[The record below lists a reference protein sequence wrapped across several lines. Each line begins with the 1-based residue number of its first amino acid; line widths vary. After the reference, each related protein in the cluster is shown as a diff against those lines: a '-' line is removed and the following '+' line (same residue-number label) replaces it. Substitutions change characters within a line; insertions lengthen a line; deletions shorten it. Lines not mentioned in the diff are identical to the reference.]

1 MSPST
6 AVAGMRIWRWRWK
19 WGSFERAVLVAE
31 VANPTPYN
39 ACTPGFRI
47 LALLPNI
54 IPIIL
59 GRATRLKRPDPHRRL
74 KTANHGQLHAATFHP
89 VDASTKAV
97 AHGVAVLSPLE
108 FAPLPEAG
116 ASVEKSFQAPS
127 LDARQR
133 DAREPRERAFASGCV
148 HRVRPGAAIP
158 ACPRATGSQ
167 NAPLP
172 AWKMLGDGADDE
184 VDGGNAQVVLTR
196 GQRWEGSVDR
206 A

>member
-1 MSPST
+1 MTLHTHS
-6 AVAGMRIWRWRWK
+6 
-19 WGSFERAVLVAE
+19 
-31 VANPTPYN
+31 N
-39 ACTPGFRI
+39 ALQRLHSWIPDTR
-47 LALLPNI
+47 LATQYHPHHL
-54 IPIIL
+54 
-59 GRATRLKRPDPHRRL
+59 RKLKRPDPHRRL
-74 KTANHGQLHAATFHP
+74 KTTNHANFMPLPFSPSPPPSCANRSSP

>member
-1 MSPST
+1 MTLHTHS
-6 AVAGMRIWRWRWK
+6 
-19 WGSFERAVLVAE
+19 
-31 VANPTPYN
+31 N
-39 ACTPGFRI
+39 ALQR
-47 LALLPNI
+47 LHSW
-54 IPIIL
+54 IPD
-59 GRATRLKRPDPHRRL
+59 TRLATQYHPHHLRKIEAPRSSPPAENRQSRPTSCRYLSVLLRLRRVQIALARSTRAPRPWHTASLSCLPWNSPRCPRVFRFMADPY
-74 KTANHGQLHAATFHP
+74 LH
-89 VDASTKAV
+89 VS
-97 AHGVAVLSPLE
+97 
-108 FAPLPEAG
+108 AG